1 MSMKVPKAAILCG
14 IFLLA
19 LVVYFFRLEAT
30 PFYDPPEGLHAS
42 IANEMLQKGDWITPH
57 FNGVRYFDKPPLLY
71 WLMAAGFWIEGP
83 IEWTARFW
91 SAIFAC
97 AIGVLTTWLG
107 MKIGSPR
114 LGLIAGIM
122 VVANFGMFIFGR
134 LVKPD
139 MLFIFLILLA
149 FTFFI
154 HAYQTR
160 SRWAV
165 IACYGCLG
173 ATVIA
178 KDFLGA
184 LGPFITFT
192 LFFLLTRERDVA
204 FWFPWKGVT
213 LFLLIAFPWYL
224 VMEWKNSGFL
234 WYTVVD
240 KHLLNMALQR
250 VYPDEDVPLS
260 AVEFLGVTF
269 LFFLPWAFVAP
280 LALFRFFRQHWES
293 VENRVWL
300 LLGLWSVTVIGFF
313 TVIPFKLPHY
323 GLPAF
328 PFLALLVAK
337 VWDDSLLRKPQALSY
352 SMLLVPP
359 LVGLVALTMVFGGF
373 LPETLRISSDVLSA
387 IDTSTRNSVVRGQNL
402 SFIPSDQLKVLLNW
416 VALAFFIGSSGLV
429 VALWAK
435 RPIFGLGILTS
446 VVLVFLLVTVEGIP
460 YFSESRSVRPIMD
473 FLKEA
478 GSSETLI
485 FHEGPLENSG
495 SLIFNMERPVKIVNG
510 RQSNLAFGSTF
521 PEAKDI
527 FWSPDR
533 VKEKWMEGGQVF
545 LVSVKNPENSIV
557 RDLPPTSVH
566 LLLKAGDRW
575 LYTNNQK

>member
-1 MSMKVPKAAILCG
+1 MKVPKAAILCG

-19 LVVYFFRLEAT
+19 LVVYFFRLEV
-30 PFYDPPEGLHAS
+30 PLFIDPPEGLHAS

-83 IEWTARFW
+83 AEWAARFW

-97 AIGVLTTWLG
+97 AIGVLTAWLG
-107 MKIGSPR
+107 MRIGSPR
-114 LGLIAGIM
+114 LGLIAGI
-122 VVANFGMFIFGR
+122 VVIANFGMFVFGR

-184 LGPFITFT
+184 LGPFITFI
-192 LFFLLTRERDVA
+192 LFFLLTRERDVG
-204 FWFPWKGVT
+204 FWVPWKGVT

-224 VMEWKNSGFL
+224 VMEWKNPGFL

-260 AVEFLGVTF
+260 ALEFLGVTF
-269 LFFLPWAFVAP
+269 LFFLPWAFVVP
-280 LALFRFFRQHWES
+280 LAVFRFFRQHWQS

-337 VWDDSLLRKPQALSY
+337 VWDDGLLRKPQALSY
-352 SMLLVPP
+352 PMLLVPS
-359 LVGLVALTMVFGGF
+359 LVGFVALTTVFGGF

-387 IDTSTRNSVVRGQNL
+387 IDLTARNSAVRGQTL
-402 SFIPSDQLKVLLNW
+402 SFIPVGQINVLLNW

-429 VALWAK
+429 VAIWAK
-435 RPIFGLGILTS
+435 RPILGLGILTS

-460 YFSESRSVRPIMD
+460 YFSESRSVRPVVD
-473 FLKEA
+473 FLREA
-478 GSSETLI
+478 RSSETLI
-485 FHEGPLENSG
+485 FHEGPLEKSG
-495 SLIFNMERPVKIVNG
+495 SLILNLERPVKIVNG
-510 RQSNLAFGSTF
+510 HQSNLAFGSTF
-521 PEAKDI
+521 PEAEEI

-533 VKEKWMEGGQVF
+533 VKEIWLEPDKVF
-545 LVSVKNPENSIV
+545 LVSVRNPENSIV
-557 RDLPPTSVH
+557 QELPQTSVH